1 MAQRDS
7 DDEAI
12 KYLTKDEV
20 ERLFRV
26 IPKQNVRDVLL
37 FDLVY
42 RYGLR
47 RSEASRLTLNDV
59 RDDKIWIARRKHGRS
74 NAYPLHPRTRALLAR
89 YLRERRSND
98 ESPFLLRSR
107 HSASMGLSG
116 GEINRLF
123 RCYAAAAELPADR
136 RHVHALRHSIGVHLA
151 NAGWDVADVQDWL
164 GHRDIGSTLVYF
176 RITNK
181 RREARFR
188 QTLRSRE
195 IARTDRQ
202 R

>member
-1 MAQRDS
+1 MRESAKVASRATRHGGMAQRLS

-26 IPKQNVRDVLL
+26 IPKRNVRDVLL

-74 NAYPLHPRTRALLAR
+74 NAYPLHPRTRALL
-89 YLRERRSND
+89 
-98 ESPFLLRSR
+98 
-107 HSASMGLSG
+107 
-116 GEINRLF
+116 
-123 RCYAAAAELPADR
+123 
-136 RHVHALRHSIGVHLA
+136 
-151 NAGWDVADVQDWL
+151 
-164 GHRDIGSTLVYF
+164 
-176 RITNK
+176 
-181 RREARFR
+181 
-188 QTLRSRE
+188 
-195 IARTDRQ
+195 
-202 R
+202 